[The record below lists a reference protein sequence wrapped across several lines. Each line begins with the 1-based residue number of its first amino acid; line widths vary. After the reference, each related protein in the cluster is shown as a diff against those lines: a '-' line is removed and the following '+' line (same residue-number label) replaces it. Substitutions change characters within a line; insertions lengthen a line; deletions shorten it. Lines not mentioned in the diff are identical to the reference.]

1 MLFLKILGILLAVL
15 LALLL
20 IPLRAEIGFQEE
32 FTLKVRYAFL
42 KFQLVPA
49 PEKPEKPKKEKKKKK
64 KEPESPEEET
74 STGDQL
80 KAIFQRTGVK
90 GLVRSLT
97 DLAKLAT
104 HSLKRLFSH
113 LKFKAFDLYLCVG
126 GAEDAAQAAIQ
137 YGQFSAA
144 VYSAVGIFF
153 SRKPCKDYGVT
164 VDLNYDA
171 KETTAIFATKLSIL
185 PIFAVREGL
194 SLLFRGFPIVWKL
207 IRPPKKQALPAPGRE
222 PHKPMKRPEPGP
234 KGESV

>member
-15 LALLL
+15 LVLLL

-49 PEKPEKPKKEKKKKK
+49 PEKPQKEKKKKK
-64 KEPESPEEET
+64 KEPEPSGEGS

-171 KETTAIFATKLSIL
+171 RETTAIFATKLSIL

-207 IRPPKKQALPAPGRE
+207 IRPPKKQALPASGRE
-222 PHKPMKRPEPGP
+222 PHKPTKRPEPGP